1 MTSLSLSPRHLW
13 QWLAYHHQAA
23 EGSLYLMFFS
33 GLLLWEPLTPVWSL
47 ARWNLFLHVMLSLS
61 LFPLLFGAFWLSH
74 RSLLNKSRK
83 PFLRTTGRIIEGLLL
98 VCLGSGLIL
107 ILHGTPG
114 DGMGNLASWAH
125 WLSALALTP
134 LVLRHAWR
142 WTILTW
148 RT

>member
-1 MTSLSLSPRHLW
+1 MTSLSLSPRHCW

-23 EGSLYLMFFS
+23 EGSLYLI
-33 GLLLWEPLTPVWSL
+33 
-47 ARWNLFLHVMLSLS
+47 
-61 LFPLLFGAFWLSH
+61 PLLFGAFWLSH
-74 RSLLNKSRK
+74 RSLLRKSRK
-83 PFLRTTGRIIEGLLL
+83 PFLRTTGRIIEALLLICLASGLLL
-98 VCLGSGLIL
+98 V
-107 ILHGTPG
+107 LHGTPG

-142 WTILTW
+142 WTILKW

>member
-1 MTSLSLSPRHLW
+1 MTSLSLSPRQCW

-33 GLLLWEPLTPVWSL
+33 GLLLV
-47 ARWNLFLHVMLSLS
+47 V
-61 LFPLLFGAFWLSH
+61 
-74 RSLLNKSRK
+74 
-83 PFLRTTGRIIEGLLL
+83 
-98 VCLGSGLIL
+98 
-107 ILHGTPG
+107 HGTPG
-114 DGMGNLASWAH
+114 DSLGNLASWAH

-142 WTILTW
+142 WTILKW